1 VGLSELIRESIKHLV
16 PYSPGKDS
24 EEAKREYGLE
34 EVIKLA
40 SNENPLG
47 PSPLA
52 IEAICRAAPQ
62 VYLYPDPTWRD
73 LVLALSERFEMPPET
88 IVIGR
93 GSDEIIHMAG
103 LALLEPES
111 EVVFSDP
118 PFALYPLTAAHMGCK
133 AVSVPHRNLRHDL
146 EAIAAACNR
155 QTKMVFISNPYNP
168 TGTIVGQ
175 AQVDRF
181 LAEVPQTAV
190 VVLDEA
196 YYEYVED
203 PHFPKSLDYVREG
216 RPVIVLRTFS
226 KIYALAGLRV
236 GYGFAPPELAR
247 GLKQACEPFNV
258 SGLAQ
263 AAALASL
270 QDEEQVRRSQRMVW
284 EGKRYLYREF
294 ERLGLEYV
302 PTEANFVFLNVGMDS
317 RECFDGLLRRGV
329 TVRTGDIFGLPTWI
343 RVTIG
348 TAEQNQVFLRK
359 LQEVLQES
367 RNK

>member
-1 VGLSELIRESIKHLV
+1 MELSELIRDSIKRLV
-16 PYSPGKDS
+16 PYSPGKHS
-24 EEAKREYGLE
+24 EDVKRELGLE
-34 EVIKLA
+34 EIVKLA

-52 IEAICRAAPQ
+52 IEAICRAAPE

-73 LVLALSERFEMPPET
+73 LVLALSARFDMPPET

-103 LALLEPES
+103 LALLEPHH

-133 AVSVPHRNLRHDL
+133 AVSVPHRDLAHDL
-146 EAIAAACNR
+146 EAMAAACTDNTR
-155 QTKMVFISNPYNP
+155 LVFISNPYNP
-168 TGTIVGQ
+168 TGTIVRRS
-175 AQVDRF
+175 AVDRF
-181 LAEVPQTAV
+181 LAQVPETAV

-203 PHFPKSLDYVREG
+203 PDFPQSLEYVREE
-216 RPVIVLRTFS
+216 RPVVVLRTFS

-258 SGLAQ
+258 SGIAQ

-294 ERLGLEYV
+294 DRLGLEYL
-302 PTEANFVFLNVGMDS
+302 PTEANFIFVNVGIDS
-317 RECFDGLLRRGV
+317 RKCFDGLMRRGV

-348 TAEQNQVFLRK
+348 TAEQNRVFVEK
-359 LQEVLQES
+359 LEEVLGQAS
-367 RNK
+367 SS